1 MSCGAPAGG
10 ATVTEVGNEAVIAGV
25 VRHAGEPVQG
35 AYVRLLDSSGEFAAE
50 VPTDEGG
57 NFRFF
62 AAPGTWTVRALAPGG
77 VTATGEAT
85 AERGAIASV
94 DLDVA

>member
-10 ATVTEVGNEAVIAGV
+10 VALAEVGNEAVIAGV
-25 VRHAGEPVQG
+25 VRRDGEPVQG

-50 VPTDEGG
+50 VPTDEDG

-62 AAPGTWTVRALAPGG
+62 AAPGPWTVRALAPGG
-77 VTATGEAT
+77 VSASGEAV
-85 AERGAIASV
+85 AERGSIASV